1 MTTQNTTPFRRM
13 MLKKE
18 KNEIIYLC
26 WPKSDMVSM
35 DISPKLNGC
44 IQPCARPSGTI
55 WSLEWEEFDK
65 GNHS

>member
-1 MTTQNTTPFRRM
+1 
-13 MLKKE
+13 
-18 KNEIIYLC
+18 
-26 WPKSDMVSM
+26 M

-55 WSLEWEEFDK
+55 GSLEWEEFDK